1 MRTALTAPT
10 KHDRDDRDESRGTM
24 AEEVR
29 QSPVG
34 VRDAGPEDA
43 EFLLDMLLEAVNWT
57 GEERVSRKQLLRD
70 RALAHYVAGWQ
81 RDGDLGVIAVDLG
94 GPSGL
99 QIPVGAAW
107 LRRFARAE
115 RGYGYVA
122 DDVPELSMGVV
133 PAHRGRGIGRGLL
146 RTIAGRAQDAGI
158 RAISLS
164 VDKANPAVALYGA
177 AGFRAVE
184 TQGEPEATSQT
195 MLLDL
200 LTWTVPGPQD
210 VGE

>member
-1 MRTALTAPT
+1 MT
-10 KHDRDDRDESRGTM
+10 DD
-24 AEEVR
+24 VK

-57 GEERVSRKQLLRD
+57 GEERVGRKQLLRD
-70 RALAHYVAGWQ
+70 RRLAHYVAGWQ
-81 RDGDLGVIAVDLG
+81 REGDLGVIAVDLG
-94 GPSGL
+94 GPAGL

-107 LRRFARAE
+107 LRRFNADAQ
-115 RGYGYVA
+115 GYGYVA
-122 DDVPELSMGVV
+122 DDIPELSMGVA

-146 RTIAGRAQDAGI
+146 RTIASRAQDAGI

-164 VDKANPAVALYGA
+164 VEKDNPAVALYTA
-177 AGFRAVE
+177 AGFRTVAV
-184 TQGEPEATSQT
+184 GDDDRHAQT

-200 LTWTVPGPQD
+200 LTWTQPEPRQ
-210 VGE
+210 

>member
-1 MRTALTAPT
+1 MT
-10 KHDRDDRDESRGTM
+10 
-24 AEEVR
+24 EEVR

-43 EFLLDMLLEAVNWT
+43 EFLLDMLLEATNWT

-70 RALAHYVAGWQ
+70 RALAQYVAGWQ
-81 RDGDLGVIAVDLG
+81 REGDLGVIAVDLG
-94 GPSGL
+94 GPGGL

-107 LRRFARAE
+107 LRRFTRSE
-115 RGYGYVA
+115 RGYGYLA
-122 DDVPELSMGVV
+122 DDIPELSIGVV

-146 RTIAGRAQDAGI
+146 RTIATRAQDAGI

-164 VDKANPAVALYGA
+164 VEKENPAVALYTA
-177 AGFRAVE
+177 AGFRTVDLD
-184 TQGEPEATSQT
+184 GDPDATSQT

-200 LTWTVPGPQD
+200 LTWTVARPQD
-210 VGE
+210 VGA

>member
-1 MRTALTAPT
+1 
-10 KHDRDDRDESRGTM
+10 M

-29 QSPVG
+29 RSPVG

-43 EFLLDMLLEAVNWT
+43 EFLLDMLLEAVNWRG
-57 GEERVSRKQLLRD
+57 GEEISRKQLLRD

-81 RDGDLGVIAVDLG
+81 RDGDLGLIAVDLG
-94 GPSGL
+94 GPGGL

-107 LRRFARAE
+107 LRRFSRTE
-115 RGYGYVA
+115 RGYGYIA
-122 DDVPELSMGVV
+122 DDIPELSIGVV

-146 RTIAGRAQDAGI
+146 RTIATRAQDAGI

-164 VDKANPAVALYGA
+164 VEKDNPAVALYTA
-177 AGFRAVE
+177 AGFRSIDLGGGAD
-184 TQGEPEATSQT
+184 ATKQT

-200 LTWTVPGPQD
+200 LTWTVARPQD
-210 VGE
+210 VSR

>member
-1 MRTALTAPT
+1 MT
-10 KHDRDDRDESRGTM
+10 D
-24 AEEVR
+24 EVR

-70 RALAHYVAGWQ
+70 SSLAQYVAGWQ
-81 RDGDLGVIAVDLG
+81 RDGDLGIIAVDLG
-94 GPSGL
+94 GPGGL

-107 LRRFARAE
+107 LRTFTRAN
-115 RGYGYVA
+115 RGFGYVA
-122 DDVPELSMGVV
+122 DDIPELSIGVV
-133 PAHRGRGIGRGLL
+133 PAHRGRGIGRGLI
-146 RTIAGRAQDAGI
+146 RTIAARAQDARI

-164 VDKANPAVALYGA
+164 VEKANPAVALYTA
-177 AGFRAVE
+177 AGFRTVDVGDTPNGDA
-184 TQGEPEATSQT
+184 QT

-200 LTWTVPGPQD
+200 LSWH
-210 VGE
+210 

>member
-1 MRTALTAPT
+1 MTET
-10 KHDRDDRDESRGTM
+10 
-24 AEEVR
+24 VR

-70 RALAHYVAGWQ
+70 KQLAHYVAGWQ
-81 RDGDLGVIAVDLG
+81 REGDLGVIAVDLG
-94 GPSGL
+94 GPGGL

-107 LRRFARAE
+107 LRRFNAST
-115 RGYGYVA
+115 RGHGYVA
-122 DDVPELSMGVV
+122 DDIPELSMGVV

-146 RTIAGRAQDAGI
+146 RTIASRAQDAGI

-164 VDKANPAVALYGA
+164 VDKSNSATALYTS
-177 AGFRAVE
+177 AGFRTVAAKDE
-184 TQGEPEATSQT
+184 DSTAHT

-200 LTWTVPGPQD
+200 LTWTQPQPRQ
-210 VGE
+210 

>member
-1 MRTALTAPT
+1 MTEGV
-10 KHDRDDRDESRGTM
+10 K
-24 AEEVR
+24 

-70 RALAHYVAGWQ
+70 RTLAHYVAGWQ

-94 GPSGL
+94 GPGGL

-107 LRRFARAE
+107 LRTFRRASPGF
-115 RGYGYVA
+115 GYLA
-122 DDVPELSMGVV
+122 DDIPELSMGVV

-146 RTIAGRAQDAGI
+146 RTIAARAQDAGI

-164 VDKANPAVALYGA
+164 VEKDNPAASLYTA
-177 AGFRAVE
+177 AGFRIIDLGTNPDAN
-184 TQGEPEATSQT
+184 ADT

-200 LTWTVPGPQD
+200 LTWH
-210 VGE
+210 

>member
-1 MRTALTAPT
+1 MT
-10 KHDRDDRDESRGTM
+10 
-24 AEEVR
+24 EEVK

-70 RALAHYVAGWQ
+70 KQLAHYVAGWQ
-81 RDGDLGVIAVDLG
+81 REGDLGVIAVDLG
-94 GPSGL
+94 GPGGL

-107 LRRFARAE
+107 LRRFNQSARGH
-115 RGYGYVA
+115 GYIA
-122 DDVPELSMGVV
+122 DDIPELSMGVV

-146 RTIAGRAQDAGI
+146 RTIASRAQDAGI

-164 VDKANPAVALYGA
+164 VEKDNPAIALYTS
-177 AGFRAVE
+177 AGFRTVAV
-184 TQGEPEATSQT
+184 GNDDANAQT

-200 LTWTVPGPQD
+200 LTWTQPEPRQS
-210 VGE
+210 

>member
-1 MRTALTAPT
+1 MT
-10 KHDRDDRDESRGTM
+10 DD
-24 AEEVR
+24 VK

-70 RALAHYVAGWQ
+70 RRLAHYVAGWQ
-81 RDGDLGVIAVDLG
+81 REGDLGVIAVDLG
-94 GPSGL
+94 GPAGL

-107 LRRFARAE
+107 LRRFNAGAQ
-115 RGYGYVA
+115 GYGYVA
-122 DDVPELSMGVV
+122 DDIPELSMGVA

-146 RTIAGRAQDAGI
+146 RTIASRAQDAGN

-164 VDKANPAVALYGA
+164 VEKDNPAVALYTA
-177 AGFRAVE
+177 AGFRTVAVGDE
-184 TQGEPEATSQT
+184 DRDAQT

-200 LTWTVPGPQD
+200 LTWTQPEPRQ
-210 VGE
+210 

>member
-1 MRTALTAPT
+1 MT
-10 KHDRDDRDESRGTM
+10 
-24 AEEVR
+24 EEVR

-70 RALAHYVAGWQ
+70 RRLAHYVAGWQ
-81 RDGDLGVIAVDLG
+81 REGDLGVIAVDLG
-94 GPSGL
+94 GPGGL

-107 LRRFARAE
+107 LRRFTRSN
-115 RGYGYVA
+115 RGFGYIA
-122 DDVPELSMGVV
+122 DDIPELSMGVV

-146 RTIAGRAQDAGI
+146 RTIATRAQDAGI

-164 VDKANPAVALYGA
+164 VEKKNPAVSLYTA
-177 AGFRAVE
+177 AGFRAVDVG
-184 TQGEPEATSQT
+184 TEPERDADTQT

-200 LTWTVPGPQD
+200 LTWTQTRSQE

>member
-1 MRTALTAPT
+1 MTET
-10 KHDRDDRDESRGTM
+10 
-24 AEEVR
+24 VR

-57 GEERVSRKQLLRD
+57 GEEGVSRKQLLRD
-70 RALAHYVAGWQ
+70 KQLAHYVAGWQ
-81 RDGDLGVIAVDLG
+81 REGDLGVIAVDLG
-94 GPSGL
+94 GPGGL

-107 LRRFARAE
+107 LRRFSASAR
-115 RGYGYVA
+115 GHGYVA
-122 DDVPELSMGVV
+122 DDIPELSMGVV

-146 RTIAGRAQDAGI
+146 RTIASRAQDAGI

-164 VDKANPAVALYGA
+164 VDKANPATALYTS
-177 AGFRAVE
+177 AGFRTVAVGDE
-184 TQGEPEATSQT
+184 GGTAHT

-200 LTWTVPGPQD
+200 LTWTQPQPRS
-210 VGE
+210 

>member
-1 MRTALTAPT
+1 MT
-10 KHDRDDRDESRGTM
+10 DE
-24 AEEVR
+24 VK

-70 RALAHYVAGWQ
+70 KQLAHYVAGWQ
-81 RDGDLGVIAVDLG
+81 RAGDLGVIAVDLG
-94 GPSGL
+94 GPAGL

-107 LRRFARAE
+107 LRRFSASS
-115 RGYGYVA
+115 RGHGYIA
-122 DDVPELSMGVV
+122 DDIPELSMGVV

-146 RTIAGRAQDAGI
+146 RTIASRAQDAGN

-164 VDKANPAVALYGA
+164 VEKDNPAVAMYTA
-177 AGFRAVE
+177 AGFRPVDVGNDDA
-184 TQGEPEATSQT
+184 GAQT

-200 LTWTVPGPQD
+200 LTWTQPQPRQ
-210 VGE
+210 